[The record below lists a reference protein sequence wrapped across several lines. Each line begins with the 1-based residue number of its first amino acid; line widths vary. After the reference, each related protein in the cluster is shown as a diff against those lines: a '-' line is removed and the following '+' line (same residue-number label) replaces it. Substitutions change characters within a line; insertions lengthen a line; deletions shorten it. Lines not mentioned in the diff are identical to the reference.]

1 MLIFQGKRAMNIA
14 KKSHVRQ
21 NFQKQKAQRSRT
33 SEVNA
38 FIVHERQHIE
48 LLYVCKVFSGPFLGG

>member
-1 MLIFQGKRAMNIA
+1 MNIA

-48 LLYVCKVFSGPFLGG
+48 LLGVCKGFSDFSLISRIF